1 MVNKLVKLERRMR
14 EEHIAY
20 IIRETCRGAIE
31 LNRNHIIHRDIRGD
45 NILLTKDGRVKLCDF
60 GLSREV
66 DSTFGKRGTCIGSP
80 CWMAPEIVTAMNAS
94 KIWLHF
100 QTIILNIH
108 IYITHYILFT
118 LLSCTV
124 ILVDDFNMI
133 ACYGF
138 LYSSM

>member
-1 MVNKLVKLERRMR
+1 MVNKLTKLERRMR

-31 LNRNHIIHRDIRGD
+31 LNRNHVIHRDIKGD

-80 CWMAPEIVTAMNAS
+80 CWMAPEVVTAISAMN
-94 KIWLHF
+94 
-100 QTIILNIH
+100 
-108 IYITHYILFT
+108 
-118 LLSCTV
+118 
-124 ILVDDFNMI
+124 
-133 ACYGF
+133 GF
-138 LYSSM
+138 F

>member
-1 MVNKLVKLERRMR
+1 MR

-31 LNRNHIIHRDIRGD
+31 LNRNHVIHRDIKGD

-80 CWMAPEIVTAMNAS
+80 CWMAPEVVTAISAS
-94 KIWLHF
+94 KYISYGILYLLYISAHF
-100 QTIILNIH
+100 YGNIN
-108 IYITHYILFT
+108 
-118 LLSCTV
+118 V
-124 ILVDDFNMI
+124 PKRRMW
-133 ACYGF
+133 
-138 LYSSM
+138 